1 MKRMTP
7 TLTAVVAT
15 LVALA
20 GQAIAQAG
28 PCGGAGAGMHPT
40 DPGAQSWTVQHD
52 MDRDSRGDRLLGQG
66 RMKEGG
72 T

>member
-7 TLTAVVAT
+7 TLTAVVAAP
-15 LVALA
+15 VALA
-20 GQAIAQAG
+20 GQATAQPSPG
-28 PCGGAGAGMHPT
+28 GGAGAGMHPT
-40 DPGAQSWTVQHD
+40 DPGAQPWAVQQD
-52 MDRDSRGDRLLGQG
+52 MDRDRDRDRLLEQG